1 MHRKYT
7 REGLFAD
14 IGAASSYGNEY
25 YFATDTGQYYYS
37 DGTNWNI
44 VTFEDARSVTSR
56 SGLIQTANVAQ
67 LVMPADTS
75 RRWLFLQNHSSSS
88 MYVGLGYKPTT
99 TTGILL
105 HKDGGSLSLSEF
117 VPTDAI
123 YIVSGSAGAGNT
135 FIALEG

>member
-14 IGAASSYGNEY
+14 IGAAASYSDEY
-25 YFATDTGQYYYS
+25 YFATDTRQYYYS
-37 DGTNWNI
+37 NGTSWDITTFDDG
-44 VTFEDARSVTSR
+44 RSVASH
-56 SGLIQTANVAQ
+56 SGSILQANVAQ
-67 LVMPADTS
+67 RVMPADTS

-88 MYVGLGYKPTT
+88 MYVGLGFKPTT

-105 HKDGGSLSLSEF
+105 HKDGGSLTFDTF

-123 YIVSGSAGAGNT
+123 YIVSGSAGNGNT
-135 FIALEG
+135 FIALQG

>member
-14 IGAASSYGNEY
+14 IGAASSYGDEY

-37 DGTNWNI
+37 NGTDWNI
-44 VTFEDARSVTSR
+44 TTFEDARSVKSH

-67 LVMPADTS
+67 RVMPADPS
-75 RRWLFLQNHSSSS
+75 RRWLFLQNHSSTS
-88 MYVGLGYKPTT
+88 MYVGLGYRPTT

-105 HKDGGSLSLSEF
+105 HKDGGSLSFDTF
-117 VPTDAI
+117 VPTDAV
-123 YIVSGSAGAGNT
+123 YIVAGSAGNGTT
-135 FIALEG
+135 FVALEG